1 MTREKAKELFKNNK
15 DAYGKPRHIMANIDK
30 IYDEFDSILINII
43 TKAYDDGYND
53 GHAEVYNDEFI
64 GEDKSKLLSVDGK
77 DVVIKRILNE
87 FINCLK

>member
-30 IYDEFDSILINII
+30 IYDEFDNILINII
-43 TKAYDDGYND
+43 TNAYEAGYDD

-64 GEDKSKLLSVDGK
+64 GEDESKLLHVNGK

-87 FINCLK
+87 LMII